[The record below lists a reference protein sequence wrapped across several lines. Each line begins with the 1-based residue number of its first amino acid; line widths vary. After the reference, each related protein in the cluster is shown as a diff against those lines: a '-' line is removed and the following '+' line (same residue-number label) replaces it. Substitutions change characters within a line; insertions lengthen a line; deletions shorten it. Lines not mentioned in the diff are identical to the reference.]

1 MLTTGELAKTCQVSI
16 KTIQFYDKKGLLH
29 PSDYT
34 DGGRRLYSNNDLHK
48 LRLICSLKNM
58 GFSLNDI
65 HSLLNTNEP
74 KDALISLLK
83 NHKNE
88 LEEDIKQKEMMIDNI
103 VKLTK
108 DYENLTGEDKSIV
121 VALKSSQN
129 HIEHYRF
136 FKIFNTVMVTYGI
149 LYNLIFWLA
158 VFYHYWLIA
167 LVIFIVTL
175 VSMIL
180 LMKYYIKKISFMC
193 CDCQMVFKPSFWE
206 FNRAKHTLRTRYLN
220 CPSCQSLQNC
230 IEILDNEE
238 DKKCP

>member
-16 KTIQFYDKKGLLH
+16 KTVQFYDKKGLLH

-158 VFYHYWLIA
+158 VFYHY
-167 LVIFIVTL
+167 
-175 VSMIL
+175 
-180 LMKYYIKKISFMC
+180 
-193 CDCQMVFKPSFWE
+193 
-206 FNRAKHTLRTRYLN
+206 
-220 CPSCQSLQNC
+220 
-230 IEILDNEE
+230 
-238 DKKCP
+238 